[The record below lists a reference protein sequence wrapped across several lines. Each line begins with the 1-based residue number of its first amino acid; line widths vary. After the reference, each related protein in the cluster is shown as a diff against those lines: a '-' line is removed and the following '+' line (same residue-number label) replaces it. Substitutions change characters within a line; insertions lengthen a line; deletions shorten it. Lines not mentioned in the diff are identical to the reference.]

1 MEEEIKTGMVVD
13 ETMKADLLSAAKWA
27 KFLCIVG
34 CIGWLFLVIAG
45 IAMIVLGGKC
55 GFPCGPEG
63 CNPQASPLM
72 GGLGIFTGILYLVCA
87 LIMIYPLMKGFQF
100 ANGTKAACLTGSEA
114 QLARGFAGMRSYL
127 KFTGILTIIVLVIY
141 LIMGIVAGIGFLAM
155 QNGAQ

>member
-1 MEEEIKTGMVVD
+1 MNEEFKTGMMVD

-100 ANGTKAACLTGSEA
+100 ANGTKAACLTDNAS
-114 QLARGFAGMRSYL
+114 QLARGFSGLSAML
-127 KFTGILTIIVLVIY
+127 KFFGIITIVILIIYAIVFIGA
-141 LIMGIVAGIGFLAM
+141 LIF
-155 QNGAQ
+155 GAALMKSSI

>member
-34 CIGWLFLVIAG
+34 SIGCLLLVAAG
-45 IAMIVLGGKC
+45 IAMIVLGGKY
-55 GFPCGPEG
+55 GFPSGAESIG
-63 CNPQASPLM
+63 QAPVM
-72 GGLGIFTGILYLVCA
+72 GGLGLLTGILYLVCA
-87 LIMIYPLMKGFQF
+87 LIMIYPLAKGFQF

-127 KFTGILTIIVLVIY
+127 KFTGIFTIIVLVIY
-141 LIMGIVAGIGFLAM
+141 LIIGIVAGIGFLAM
-155 QNGAQ
+155 QNGVQ